1 VLNTVITYHFSRR
14 IAASSVVTYQT
25 GRPVTYP
32 ESVYYINGIP
42 YVDYS
47 DRNEYRIPDYF
58 RIDLSLTIEGNLKK
72 KKLLHNSLSF
82 SLYNVTGRDN
92 PYSVYFTLEKGK
104 IKSYQYSV
112 ISVPIFTVTWLFKFG
127 NYASD

>member
-1 VLNTVITYHFSRR
+1 MYHFSRR
-14 IAASSVVTYQT
+14 VTASSVITYKT

-32 ESVYYINGIP
+32 VSVYYINSIP

-47 DRNEYRIPDYF
+47 NRNEYRIPDYF
-58 RIDLSLTIEGNLKK
+58 RVDLSLTIEGSLKRHK
-72 KKLLHNSLSF
+72 FLHNSLTL

-92 PYSVYFTLEKGK
+92 PYSVYFKLEKGK
-104 IKSYQYSV
+104 INSYQYSV
-112 ISVPIFTVTWLFKFG
+112 ISVPFFTITWLFKLG